1 VNAKLKKQLRQR
13 KRKIEKRLSAEGM
26 PPPHVFRR
34 QNVHYELAERTRG
47 IAYGGIGAM
56 HALAHES
63 GLVKAI
69 DRRLSLLKMH
79 RPYTEADHVLNI
91 AFNMLCDGTCLEDIE
106 LRRNDEV
113 FLDALGAARIPD
125 PTTAGD
131 FCRRFGEDSVRELQ
145 TAINEA
151 RLQVWARQP
160 RKFFERATIDM
171 DGSLVPTCG
180 ECKQGMDIA
189 YNGVWGYHPL
199 VVSLAETNEVLSI
212 INRSGNR
219 PSHEGAAR
227 EADAAIALCRAA
239 GFLAIRLRGDTD
251 FSQTRHLDRWDDAG
265 VEFLFGLD
273 VTAAGHV
280 LADDLVA
287 SAWSALERP
296 PRDEPK
302 NIEAKTTRARP
313 ENVKEKVVIARRF
326 TNIRLVSE
334 DVAECDYQ
342 PAACRKRYRL
352 IIVRKNLEVS
362 EPKQGRLFDDY
373 RYFSYITNVREAAAD
388 RLVLVANARCNQE
401 NLISQLKSGVR
412 ALHAPVN
419 SLVANGAYMVMAALA
434 WNLKAWSALWLPAR
448 SARQRHEK
456 VRLLRMEFRTFVN
469 AFLRVPAQI
478 ARTGRRLMFRLLAWN
493 PWSPIFFRLTDALRL
508 CDQRGAK

>member
-1 VNAKLKKQLRQR
+1 
-13 KRKIEKRLSAEGM
+13 
-26 PPPHVFRR
+26 
-34 QNVHYELAERTRG
+34 
-47 IAYGGIGAM
+47 
-56 HALAHES
+56 
-63 GLVKAI
+63 LVQAI
-69 DRRLSLLKMH
+69 DRRLFLLKLH

-91 AFNMLCDGTCLEDIE
+91 AFNMLCDGACLEDIE

-131 FCRRFGEDSVRELQ
+131 FCRRFTPDSVRDLQ

-160 RKFFERATIDM
+160 NEFFERATIDM
-171 DGSLVPTCG
+171 DGSLVPTRG

-227 EADAAIALCRAA
+227 EADDAVALCRAA
-239 GFLAIRLRGDTD
+239 GFRAIRLRGDTD
-251 FSQTRHLDRWDDAG
+251 FSQTAHLDRWDDAG
-265 VEFLFGLD
+265 VEFVFGLD
-273 VTAAGHV
+273 ATAARHV
-280 LADDLVA
+280 LADDLPDF
-287 SAWSALERP
+287 AWSGLDRP
-296 PRDEPK
+296 PRY
-302 NIEAKTTRARP
+302 EAKTTRARP
-313 ENVKEKVVIARRF
+313 ENVKEQVVIARQF
-326 TNIRLVSE
+326 NNIRLVSE

-342 PAACRKRYRL
+342 PTTCRRSYRL

-362 EPKQGRLFDDY
+362 EPKQTRLFDDY
-373 RYFSYITNVREAAAD
+373 RYFFYITNVRDVSAPQIVQE
-388 RLVLVANARCNQE
+388 ANARCNQE
-401 NLISQLKSGVR
+401 NLIAQLKSGVR

-434 WNLKAWSALWLPAR
+434 WNLKAWAALWLPAR
-448 SARQRHEK
+448 STRQRAEK

-478 ARTGRRLMFRLLAWN
+478 ARTGRRLVYRMLAWN
-493 PWSPIFFRLTDALRL
+493 PWSSIFFRLTDALRL
-508 CDQRGAK
+508 CDPRDAK